1 MSEEREPTIED
12 VEALVCAATPHFAF
26 QIRARVR
33 ALVAELPEEHPTR
46 RFGEEKVAML
56 ERLGYSTT
64 KALEG
69 PLEPPTR
76 IGWETIPSHRTARIA
91 RELP

>member
-1 MSEEREPTIED
+1 MTGEPEPTVED

-33 ALVAELPEEHPTR
+33 ALIADLPDDHPAR
-46 RFGEEKVAML
+46 RFGEAKIAML
-56 ERLGYSTT
+56 EELGYSTT

-69 PLEPPTR
+69 PLEPATR
-76 IGWETIPSHRTARIA
+76 IGWDMLPSHRAVQA
-91 RELP
+91 GNESS